1 MEKEKRTWTVAL
13 TDGTKLENLTLN
25 GNNFI
30 SDTELTSEMFEGKFS
45 KVTATDGDNT
55 IEWNNA
61 ELVQIT
67 HPDSRW
73 WFILREIPEETLY
86 KAAVKAAQLDAD
98 EMIADQ
104 EERLVMLEL
113 GLN

>member
-1 MEKEKRTWTVAL
+1 MEENARKQPWTVTL
-13 TDGTKLENLTLN
+13 DDGTAIGGLTLS

-30 SDTELTSEMFEGKFS
+30 SDTELTPEMFDGKLS

-55 IEWNNA
+55 LEWNNA

-73 WFILREIPEETLY
+73 WFVLRELSPEELFRATT
-86 KAAVKAAQLDAD
+86 KAKLDYLA
-98 EMIADQ
+98 
-104 EERLVMLEL
+104 LVTDTDLEDM
-113 GLN
+113 